1 MLNPISLFQLFSVSA
16 FSFLL
21 LTGCAPRE
29 TRVAEG
35 NRTNTLHVGSP
46 GEPGGL
52 DPHIIIAPPDFRIVP
67 MLFEGLVKGDA
78 ATLEPEPAV
87 AESWSIGDDGVT
99 HTFHIRDDAQWS
111 NGDPITSADFLFS
124 WERALT
130 PALGSQYT
138 FLFTDV
144 VGADDF
150 NTGRST
156 DFSKVGFSAP
166 DSRTVVVVLKQ
177 PTPYFLASMANNAIW
192 YPVHRPTIEA
202 AGGMADRNSRWT
214 DPGTMVSN
222 GPFKLAAWRPN
233 EFVRLEK
240 SETYWNAAAVTLNA
254 LVYHAFDNPS
264 TEELAFRAGQLHRT
278 VWVPPSKLPVYR
290 EQANSPLVEVDAL
303 IARFINVNTSV
314 PPFDDVR
321 VRRAFALAIN
331 RDDLARHVYMDTA
344 VAARRVV
351 PTGMPFYP
359 TDEDFADDA
368 EAARSLLAEAG
379 YPDGVGFPDVEL
391 STEAGGAVN
400 LPEALQAQWQEN
412 LNVHVAILNSETRV
426 HWDKLK
432 QKDYTLAIGGWTADY
447 PDATTYLDLWKDGSG
462 YNFTNWTNSAFDDG
476 LVFAAAQHDPASRT
490 TALRR
495 AEGFLMEHM
504 PIIPLVFEKDVM
516 LHHPSMKNFTANAMD
531 RPDYS
536 TVTLTAE
543 P

>member
-1 MLNPISLFQLFSVSA
+1 M
-16 FSFLL
+16 
-21 LTGCAPRE
+21 
-29 TRVAEG
+29 AEG

-67 MLFEGLVKGDA
+67 MLFEGLVKGNP
-78 ATLEPEPAV
+78 ATLEPEPGVADSWTV
-87 AESWSIGDDGVT
+87 AEDGVT
-99 HTFHIRDDAQWS
+99 HTFRIREDARWS
-111 NGDPITSADFLFS
+111 NGDPITSSDFLFS

-144 VGADDF
+144 VGADEF
-150 NTGRST
+150 NTGRSL
-156 DFSKVGFSAP
+156 DFATVGFSAP

-192 YPVHRPTIEA
+192 FPVHRPTIEA
-202 AGGMADRNSRWT
+202 AGAMADRNSRWT
-214 DPGTMVSN
+214 EPGTMVSN
-222 GPFKLAAWRPN
+222 GPFKLATWRPN

-240 SETYWNAAAVTLNA
+240 SETYWNASSVALDA
-254 LVYHAFDNPS
+254 LVYHAFDNPININ
-264 TEELAFRAGQLHRT
+264 T
-278 VWVPPSKLPVYR
+278 
-290 EQANSPLVEVDAL
+290 L
-303 IARFINVNTSV
+303 I

-351 PTGMPFYP
+351 PTGMPSYP
-359 TDEDFADDA
+359 TDEDFVDNA
-368 EAARSLLAEAG
+368 EIARQLLAEAG
-379 YPDGVGFPDVEL
+379 FPDGAWFPAVEL

-447 PDATTYLDLWKDGSG
+447 PDATTYLDLWKEGSG
-462 YNFTNWTNSAFDDG
+462 YNFTNWTDPAYDES
-476 LVFAAAQHDPASRT
+476 LVFAAAQKDSSSRKA
-490 TALRR
+490 ALRK

-536 TVTLTAE
+536 TVTLTTQ